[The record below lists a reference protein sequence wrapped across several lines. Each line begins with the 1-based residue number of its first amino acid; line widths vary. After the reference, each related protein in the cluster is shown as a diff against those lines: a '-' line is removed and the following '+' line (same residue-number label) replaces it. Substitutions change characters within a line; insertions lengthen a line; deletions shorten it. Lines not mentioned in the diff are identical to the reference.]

1 MRPCTALAFSLTVV
15 LSAFVGLGCTELRAR
30 QHAREGNRLYQ
41 AGQYALAVQEYDK
54 AQALHP
60 DLVPVVLNKGLAC
73 RQLLVPGGQSKEHQ
87 RSVDCALNAFA
98 RLQQLRPDDPRG
110 KQLYVQTLFD
120 ADRYDRLEAM
130 YLENLKKDPND
141 RKSIHGLIQV
151 YVRSER
157 WQKALEWS
165 LERARLES
173 SDPEAHY
180 SVGVLIHDRL
190 FQKGGSG
197 ANAAFDP
204 RAGAPSDQPP
214 PQFAEGDLQGQER
227 VRLADVGLKHLD
239 QALAIRPGFGEA
251 MAYKNLLLRQKAIAF
266 WDAPE
271 RWEEQMNAAE
281 SWRKRS
287 MAHGEANQ
295 VTPAS
300 KHGL

>member
-1 MRPCTALAFSLTVV
+1 VALTG
-15 LSAFVGLGCTELRAR
+15 FVGLGCTELRAR

-41 AGQYALAVQEYDK
+41 AGQYALAIQEYDR

-73 RQLLVPGGQSKEHQ
+73 RQLLAPGGQSKDD
-87 RSVDCALNAFA
+87 RRTVDCALEAFA

-110 KQLYVQTLFD
+110 KQLYVQTLFE
-120 ADRYDRLEAM
+120 ADRFEQLEAM

-141 RKSIHGLIQV
+141 RKAIHGLIQV

-157 WQKALEWS
+157 WQEALKWT

-180 SVGVLIHDRL
+180 AVGVLIHDRL

-197 ANAAFDP
+197 SNAAFDP
-204 RAGAPSDQPP
+204 RLGAESNQLP
-214 PQFAEGDLQGQER
+214 PQFGAEDLQGAER
-227 VRLADVGLKHLD
+227 VRLADVGLRHID
-239 QALAIRPGFGEA
+239 QALAIRPEFGEA
-251 MAYKNLLLRQKAIAF
+251 MAYKNLLHRQKAIAF

-271 RWEEQMNAAE
+271 RWQEQMNAAE
-281 SWRKRS
+281 TWRQRS
-287 MAHGEANQ
+287 MAQGGANRT
-295 VTPAS
+295 TPES
-300 KHGL
+300 GRGL